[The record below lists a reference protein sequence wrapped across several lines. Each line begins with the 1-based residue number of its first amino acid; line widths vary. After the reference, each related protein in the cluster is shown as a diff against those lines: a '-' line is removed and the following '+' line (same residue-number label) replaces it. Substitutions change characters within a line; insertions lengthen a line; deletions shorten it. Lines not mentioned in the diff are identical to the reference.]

1 MSILALY
8 YRIGSG
14 KRGLPWIVQAP
25 AVWATAGLMTAFT
38 VAIFLAQLLA
48 CIPISRAWD
57 VEAQPQG
64 CIQGE
69 TFMQVSAA
77 INVGMDVV
85 LLLFPLPLLPLLKFN
100 RKQRSQS
107 PNYKINVSVTDSL
120 TSCTRPHLW
129 PRPHSRRRQHNAPLR
144 NRHVRKPRLQRHA
157 LAHGRFKLVPQSP
170 PHQRPLSQLTS
181 QTGCGPGS
189 LYGPKSKSISASW
202 SPRCRACIRWSNK
215 YGRVSRRHGA

>member
-25 AVWATAGLMTAFT
+25 AVWATAGTMTAFT
-38 VAIFLAQLLA
+38 LAIFLAQLLA

-57 VEAQPQG
+57 VESQPQG
-64 CIQGE
+64 CIRGE
-69 TFMQVSAA
+69 IFMQVSAA

-100 RKQRSQS
+100 RKQRSQFA
-107 PNYKINVSVTDSL
+107 NYKIDRFVTDSD
-120 TSCTRPHLW
+120 TSCSRPYLR
-129 PRPHSRRRQHNAPLR
+129 PRPHPRRREHNAPLR
-144 NRHVRKPRLQRHA
+144 NRNVRQPRLRRHA
-157 LAHGRFKLVPQSP
+157 VAHGRFELVRHLPTLFP
-170 PHQRPLSQLTS
+170 PPARLIF

-189 LYGPKSKSISASW
+189 PCGPKSKLTSAS
-202 SPRCRACIRWSNK
+202 
-215 YGRVSRRHGA
+215 